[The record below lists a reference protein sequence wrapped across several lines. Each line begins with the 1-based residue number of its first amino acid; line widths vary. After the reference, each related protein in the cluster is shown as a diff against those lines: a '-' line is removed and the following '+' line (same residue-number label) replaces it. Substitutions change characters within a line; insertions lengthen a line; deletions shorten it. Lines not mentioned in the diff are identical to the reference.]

1 MFTNDFGGSPIYGQI
16 SPQTKRPMGVLLVGP
31 PKSASRE
38 INAGPKLVQQLA
50 PPTST
55 AVHVERLLFTEK
67 SVEIEVGWEI
77 LAIFDQNPIII
88 PTKTLGC
95 PSMITHNMFFFFRWD
110 YHVEFH
116 IYFIR
121 FIPTKMGVS
130 IDDHPLLTIMK
141 TMFNTIY

>member
-1 MFTNDFGGSPIYGQI
+1 MILGVAPFMAKSPPKQKDRWEFCW
-16 SPQTKRPMGVLLVGP
+16 SDP

-95 PSMITHNMFFFFRWD
+95 PSMITHNMFFLDGIIMWSF
-110 YHVEFH
+110 
-116 IYFIR
+116 IYISYGLSLQKWGC
-121 FIPTKMGVS
+121 P
-130 IDDHPLLTIMK
+130 
-141 TMFNTIY
+141 